1 MCLCVSVKMA
11 AGGLRLAALVQ
22 GNALQARADTAYST
36 EWDVQEQATLDGT
49 LARYPADRHPPLER
63 YVRAAAGLPK
73 KCAGG
78 YMFKIDAHLQAQAYH
93 HSSPIFIVPLA
104 NTNKSCTWRRAV
116 QKRAARKTQLLDK

>member
-1 MCLCVSVKMA
+1 VSVLKW
-11 AGGLRLAALVQ
+11 LRLAALVQ

-78 YMFKIDAHLQAQAYH
+78 HMFKIDARLQAQALPSLLPYPH
-93 HSSPIFIVPLA
+93 CASGQYKQVMHLA
-104 NTNKSCTWRRAV
+104 KSGAEKSRAQDAIAGQVRNTCER
-116 QKRAARKTQLLDK
+116 